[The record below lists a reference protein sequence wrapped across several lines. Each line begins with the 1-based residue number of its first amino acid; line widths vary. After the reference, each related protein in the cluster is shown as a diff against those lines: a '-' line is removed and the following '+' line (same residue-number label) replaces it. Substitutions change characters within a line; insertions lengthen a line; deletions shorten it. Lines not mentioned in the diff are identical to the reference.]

1 MSQFHA
7 QGVVLRDVKPE
18 NFLFATSDRDSHLKA
33 IDFGIAKYCGPNDTL
48 TERAGTP
55 VYVAPGAFML
65 AFLPLSGS
73 PVLVQRTCKYKH
85 VLSIRKALPTDD
97 DHCCM
102 YLPKNLACI

>member
-33 IDFGIAKYCGPNDTL
+33 IDFGIAQYCGPNDRL

-55 VYVAPGAFML
+55 VCVAPGMPPWICL
-65 AFLPLSGS
+65 LTPNDYGWE
-73 PVLVQRTCKYKH
+73 
-85 VLSIRKALPTDD
+85 
-97 DHCCM
+97 
-102 YLPKNLACI
+102 

>member
-33 IDFGIAKYCGPNDTL
+33 IDFGIAQYCGPNDRL

-55 VYVAPGAFML
+55 VYVAPGMPPWICL
-65 AFLPLSGS
+65 LTPNDYGWE
-73 PVLVQRTCKYKH
+73 
-85 VLSIRKALPTDD
+85 
-97 DHCCM
+97 
-102 YLPKNLACI
+102 